1 MEGQPR
7 LLPVTS
13 LHVLTVAIVNQF
25 GVHHMLE
32 QSTIFPPGC
41 SPNKISG
48 HKITEITRTVGKSA
62 EERNYIVI
70 KSDTAISF
78 GRTNLKNCHYGPAAN
93 QLQIVGFLNCK
104 DIASDRNFTMSS
116 LLTSFSLFASRC
128 RT

>member
-7 LLPVTS
+7 LPPVTS

-48 HKITEITRTVGKSA
+48 HKITEITPTVRKTTQ
-62 EERNYIVI
+62 ERYYCDEV
-70 KSDTAISF
+70 
-78 GRTNLKNCHYGPAAN
+78 
-93 QLQIVGFLNCK
+93 
-104 DIASDRNFTMSS
+104 
-116 LLTSFSLFASRC
+116 
-128 RT
+128 